1 MNIRLTKA
9 LKTFFILN
17 ILEGFLPI
25 LLYFYPPS
33 MDKNAVIFGLSLRRL
48 VLGSGFAGFWLL
60 LCVFLLYFL
69 LNQAGQKKIISF
81 FEDKLGDPDKLFT
94 VYFSLIYALVAL
106 LTIFWLFS
114 ADIPIYLN
122 VLEIVYERIFWVLIW
137 FLIVLVQGLI
147 LLSLLYKELIFT
159 KGFWNKKIMLKIFV
173 IFSIFGI
180 AVFHWSI
187 LFFQIEFF
195 VSIPYWVWHFHTSE
209 ANYFIFFLL
218 VIISAGF
225 IYWMVSDP
233 KKTTRNLIL
242 LVLLGVIV
250 QVGFGFIAGGG
261 FETLR
266 LKAVNAG
273 HVTYLKAAVDNEK
286 LSQAFTNYEEVY
298 SSDTFLGTK
307 PPGVVIFYILEQKLS
322 TVFSEAND
330 YQTKLFSLSTL
341 NVYLFPLLTFGGL
354 ILLYYFARFFLGDK
368 GALYTC
374 ILYIFLPNIVL
385 MPMEL
390 DIVIFPT
397 VFIVGLLLTRQLIH
411 KRTVIWALALGA
423 YLYFAV
429 YFTFSMLPL
438 IPLCLAWIGLDYWLH
453 RKEHRF
459 WEIVKLGLF
468 VGIGFLI
475 FYILAYFSLNY
486 DPILRYQNAMIKHK
500 TLKEFETGLK
510 QILEALKLNNLE
522 LASWIGFPI
531 ALLSGVFMVRS
542 ILFLLKNDYKP
553 LHVLAAAFFTIYMV
567 LNLAGQTR
575 GEVGRL
581 WTFMDP
587 LFILFAA
594 V

>member
-81 FEDKLGDPDKLFT
+81 FEDKLGNQDKLFK

-195 VSIPYWVWHFHTSE
+195 VSIPYWVWHFHTTE

-307 PPGVVIFYILEQKLS
+307 PPGVVIFYILDQKLS
-322 TVFSEAND
+322 TVFS
-330 YQTKLFSLSTL
+330 
-341 NVYLFPLLTFGGL
+341 
-354 ILLYYFARFFLGDK
+354 
-368 GALYTC
+368 
-374 ILYIFLPNIVL
+374 
-385 MPMEL
+385 
-390 DIVIFPT
+390 
-397 VFIVGLLLTRQLIH
+397 
-411 KRTVIWALALGA
+411 KRMIIKQNYSVC
-423 YLYFAV
+423 
-429 YFTFSMLPL
+429 LPL
-438 IPLCLAWIGLDYWLH
+438 M
-453 RKEHRF
+453 
-459 WEIVKLGLF
+459 
-468 VGIGFLI
+468 LI
-475 FYILAYFSLNY
+475 YS
-486 DPILRYQNAMIKHK
+486 HC
-500 TLKEFETGLK
+500 
-510 QILEALKLNNLE
+510 
-522 LASWIGFPI
+522 
-531 ALLSGVFMVRS
+531 
-542 ILFLLKNDYKP
+542 
-553 LHVLAAAFFTIYMV
+553 
-567 LNLAGQTR
+567 
-575 GEVGRL
+575 
-581 WTFMDP
+581 
-587 LFILFAA
+587 
-594 V
+594 